1 MAWVCIESSLLL
13 HAKSINFYRF
23 IADEW
28 VYKIFSM
35 QASIY
40 QIFKFV
46 AFKNDISGILLAFVD
61 NYARKEAAF
70 LLDV

>member
-1 MAWVCIESSLLL
+1 
-13 HAKSINFYRF
+13 
-23 IADEW
+23 
-28 VYKIFSM
+28 M